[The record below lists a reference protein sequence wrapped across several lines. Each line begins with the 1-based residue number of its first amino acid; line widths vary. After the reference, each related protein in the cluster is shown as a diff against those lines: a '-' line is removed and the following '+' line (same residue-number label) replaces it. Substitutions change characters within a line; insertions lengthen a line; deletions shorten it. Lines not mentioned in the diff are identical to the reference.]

1 MSSIDI
7 DNLDLLKQFSSSL
20 VKKKVGIVEFA
31 ESDEFCNR
39 PLYPRQRVLL
49 KLLFLEGLDGQ
60 EEDILTEWINS
71 TKDGG
76 EVEISP
82 KIRERVEFLRGLN
95 YPHFGIC
102 QLILGRRSGKGY
114 MTAIAM
120 AKKVYD
126 LIQIED
132 PSRYF
137 GIAKG
142 ENVYFAIIADSQDQA
157 KKYQFK
163 DARNTILDNRSLQ
176 EYLGQPLAESLSIYT
191 PADLMKIKNLR
202 DKRVNADKALASLR
216 IEAFAKNSRTIR
228 GNASIVVAFDEMAHI
243 TPGESHISDE
253 ELYKAVQPS
262 MITFKEQGLLFA
274 NSSPWTKTGKFFAL
288 YSQALELDPPNV
300 GDPVFPN
307 MLMLKAPSWEMYKDS
322 EKSKHVVIRNSGALV
337 VSPDWDPEIPGV
349 LEMKAEERKNPD
361 SFRVEYRSHFAD
373 VMDSF
378 LNPFKIDEMYDQ
390 MRNIE
395 IVGRRLENKEMGTIE
410 HVYKAHG
417 DPSSTG
423 ANFGFAIAHVEM
435 VEEKH
440 PITEDL
446 MQVPHVVFDLID
458 AFYPDDFE
466 NDTIDWLEIMPVFI
480 EYINHFRP
488 YEFTFDQF
496 DSSAP
501 IQMLQAEAQKMGA
514 WGTNIFVKTATPGVN
529 RQRAL
534 NFKAALNLGRVH
546 APSPPVSTLGR
557 NSLALSMNE
566 LKFLV
571 EKHGRIEKQDIG
583 PVQTKD
589 IADCIMECVD
599 ALIGESLMSD
609 MALLGQHMVTGAPGG
624 YPLSSD
630 PSVSGPFDAWY
641 NQGRTTDVL
650 PPTRGHNPAQG
661 IRRQFGPRRNSSR
674 RGYF

>member
-1 MSSIDI
+1 MSNLDI

-20 VKKKVGIVEFA
+20 VKKKVDIVEFA
-31 ESDEFCNR
+31 ESDEYCNR
-39 PLYPRQRVLL
+39 PLYPHQRLLL
-49 KLLFLEGLDGQ
+49 KLIFLEELTGE
-60 EEDILTEWINS
+60 EEDMLDEWINS
-71 TKDGG
+71 TRDGG
-76 EVEISP
+76 DISISP
-82 KIRERVEFLRGLN
+82 KIRDRVAYLREIG
-95 YPHFGIC
+95 YPHFGII
-102 QLILGRRSGKGY
+102 QMILGRRSGKGF
-114 MTAIAM
+114 MTAICI
-120 AKKVYD
+120 AKKIYD

-132 PSRYF
+132 PSAYF

-142 ENVYFAIIADSQDQA
+142 ENIYVTIIADSQDQA

-163 DARNTILDNRSLQ
+163 DARNTILDNRALQ
-176 EYLGQPLAESLSIYT
+176 EYLGQPLAESLSVYT
-191 PADLMKIKNLR
+191 PADLMKVRNLR

-216 IEAFAKNSRTIR
+216 VEAFAKNSRTIR
-228 GNASIVVAFDEMAHI
+228 GNASIVVSFDEMAHI

-253 ELYKAVQPS
+253 ELYKAVEPA
-262 MITFKEQGLLFA
+262 MITFKEQAMLFA
-274 NSSPWTKTGKFFAL
+274 NSSPYTKTGKF
-288 YSQALELDPPNV
+288 YEIYTQAMELEPPII
-300 GDPVFPN
+300 GEPTYPN
-307 MLMLKAPSWEMYKDS
+307 LLMLKAPSWEMYRNW
-322 EKSKHVVIRNSGALV
+322 EKSPHSTILTTQALV

-349 LEMKAEERKNPD
+349 LEMKAKERKDPD
-361 SFRVEYRSHFAD
+361 AFRVEYRSHFAD
-373 VMDSF
+373 VEDSF
-378 LNPFKIDEMYDQ
+378 LNPFKVEEMYDQ
-390 MRNIE
+390 VRNLS
-395 IVGRRLENKEMGTIE
+395 VLDKKLENREMGTIE

-435 VEEKH
+435 IEEKH
-440 PITEDL
+440 PITEDVI
-446 MQVPHVVFDLID
+446 QAPHVVFDLID

-501 IQMLQAEAQKMGA
+501 IQMLQAEAQRMGA

-546 APSPPVSTLGR
+546 APSPPTSYTGR

-571 EKHGRIEKQDIG
+571 EKHGRIEKQDFG

-599 ALIGESLMSD
+599 ALIGESLMAD

-624 YPLSSD
+624 YPLNSD
-630 PSVSGPFDAWY
+630 PSLSGPFDAWY
-641 NQGRTTDVL
+641 NQRHTTDIAPQL
-650 PPTRGHNPAQG
+650 PSHQAARG
-661 IRRQFGPRRNSSR
+661 IRRQFGPRRNTSR

>member
-1 MSSIDI
+1 MSNIDLG
-7 DNLDLLKQFSSSL
+7 NLDLLKQFSSSL
-20 VKKKVGIVEFA
+20 VKKQVGIVEFA

-39 PLYPRQRVLL
+39 RLYPRQRTLL
-49 KLLFLEGLDGQ
+49 KMMFLEELNGE
-60 EEDILTEWINS
+60 EEDILSEWIQL

-76 EVEISP
+76 DVQISP
-82 KIRERVEFLRGLN
+82 KVRERIDYLRERG
-95 YPHFGIC
+95 YPHFGII

-120 AKKVYD
+120 AKKIYD

-132 PSRYF
+132 PSSYF

-142 ENVYFAIIADSQDQA
+142 ENIYLTIIADSQDQA

-163 DARNTILDNRSLQ
+163 DARNTILDNAALQ

-191 PADLMKIKNLR
+191 PTDLLKIKNLR

-216 IEAFAKNSRTIR
+216 VEAFAKNSRTIR
-228 GNASIVVAFDEMAHI
+228 GSASIAVVFDEMAHI

-253 ELYKAVQPS
+253 ELFKAVMPALIQ
-262 MITFKEQGLLFA
+262 FKENGLLFA
-274 NSSPWTKTGKFFAL
+274 NSSPYTKTGKFYEL
-288 YSQALELDPPNV
+288 YTQAMELDPPNI

-307 MLMLKAPSWEMYKDS
+307 QLMMKAPSWEMYRAAVPGARKPHNDS
-322 EKSKHVVIRNSGALV
+322 APA
-337 VSPDWDPEIPGV
+337 VSPDWDTSIPGV
-349 LEMKAEERKNPD
+349 LEMKAEERKDPD

-378 LNPFKIDEMYDQ
+378 LNPFKIDEMFDQ
-390 MRNIE
+390 VRNIE
-395 IVGRRLENKEMGTIE
+395 ILGHRLENREMGTIE

-435 VEEKH
+435 IEEKH
-440 PITEDL
+440 PITED
-446 MQVPHVVFDLID
+446 MMNVPHVVFDLVD

-466 NDTIDWLEIMPVFI
+466 NDTIDWLEIMPVFM

-514 WGTNIFVKTATPGVN
+514 WGTSIFVKTATPGVN

-546 APSPPVSTLGR
+546 APEPPTGIVGR
-557 NSLALSMNE
+557 NSLELSKNE

-571 EKHGRIEKQDIG
+571 EKHGRIEKQDFG

-599 ALIGESLMSD
+599 ALIGESLMAD
-609 MALLGQHMVTGAPGG
+609 MALLGQSMVTGAPGG
-624 YPLSSD
+624 YPLTRD
-630 PSVSGPFDAWY
+630 PSLSGPFDAWY
-641 NQGRTTDVL
+641 NKRSATDIA
-650 PPTRGHNPAQG
+650 PQSPAYQPSRG
-661 IRRQFGPRRNSSR
+661 IRRQYGPRRNTNR

>member
-1 MSSIDI
+1 MSSIDLG
-7 DNLDLLKQFSSSL
+7 NLDLLKQFSSSL

-31 ESDEFCNR
+31 ESSEFCNR

-49 KLLFLEGLDGQ
+49 KLLFLEELDGQ

-76 EVEISP
+76 DVQISP
-82 KIRERVEFLRGLN
+82 KIRERVEYLRELN
-95 YPHFGIC
+95 YPHFGTC

-114 MTAIAM
+114 MTAIAI
-120 AKKVYD
+120 AKKIYD

-132 PSRYF
+132 PSQYF

-142 ENVYFAIIADSQDQA
+142 ENIYCTIIADSQDQA

-163 DARNTILDNRSLQ
+163 DARNTILDCGALQ

-191 PADLMKIKNLR
+191 PADLMKVKNLR

-216 IEAFAKNSRTIR
+216 VEAFAKNSRTIR
-228 GNASIVVAFDEMAHI
+228 GNASIIVAFDEMAHI

-262 MITFKEQGLLFA
+262 MITFKEQALLFA
-274 NSSPWTKTGKFFAL
+274 NSSPWTKTGKFFKL
-288 YSQALELDPPNV
+288 YTQALALDPPNI

-322 EKSKHVVIRNSGALV
+322 KKSRHQVIQKSGALV
-337 VSPDWDPEIPGV
+337 VSPDWDPDLSGV

-373 VMDSF
+373 VMDAF
-378 LNPFKIDEMYDQ
+378 LNPYKIDQMYDDLY
-390 MRNIE
+390 NIE
-395 IVGRRLENKEMGTIE
+395 IIGHRLEQKEMGTIE

-417 DPSSTG
+417 DPSATG

-435 VEEKH
+435 IEEKH

-446 MQVPHVVFDLID
+446 MQVPHVVFDLIN

-466 NDTIDWLEIMPVFI
+466 NDTIDWLEIMPIFM

-529 RQRAL
+529 RNRAL

-546 APSPPVSTLGR
+546 APSPPVGMVGR
-557 NSLALSMNE
+557 NSLELSKNE

-571 EKHGRIEKQDIG
+571 EKNGRIEKQDIG

-599 ALIGESLMSD
+599 ALIGESLMAD
-609 MALLGQHMVTGAPGG
+609 MALLGQGMVTGAQGG
-624 YPLSSD
+624 YPMTRD
-630 PSVSGPFDAWY
+630 PSLTGPFDAWY
-641 NQGRTTDVL
+641 NKDHAGDIMPHY
-650 PPTRGHNPAQG
+650 PPNSPARG
-661 IRRQFGPRRNSSR
+661 IRRQHGPRRSSSR